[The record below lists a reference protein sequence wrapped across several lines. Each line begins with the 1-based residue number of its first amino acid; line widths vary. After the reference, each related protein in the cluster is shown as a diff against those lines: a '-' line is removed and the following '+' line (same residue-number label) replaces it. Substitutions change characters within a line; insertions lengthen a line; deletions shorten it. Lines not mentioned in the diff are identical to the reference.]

1 VTARSTLPTRCWDED
16 CGHPKGAHH
25 YDYDRGTYIG
35 CTRAE
40 CRCVRY
46 VGPLMLRTE
55 SPSGTS
61 AHASAHASH
70 THAIA
75 RTPMICTRCEH
86 ADSFHVGGPCQ
97 YIVEPYERKCDCRI
111 FLPVAPAGW
120 EPPPGWKPWE
130 PDADPDPDK
139 PYGVD
144 LVELSKA
151 ISAVEKGYLTRQAPE
166 IVAAAKA
173 FLEFHEA
180 ATSMSKAAKSLSR
193 VLETTRIDDMEN
205 EDDFEEEFHAKK
217 CPHGETGFHRF
228 FDTADDGRIIT
239 RRCSGPLGVTIKDGA
254 GTIRD
259 AMTIMTEDEDLEEE

>member
-1 VTARSTLPTRCWDED
+1 MTARSTAPTRCRVED

-25 YDYDRGTYIG
+25 YDYDRGTHIG

-40 CRCVRY
+40 CRCTRY

-55 SPSGTS
+55 PP
-61 AHASAHASH
+61 ASSHASH
-70 THAIA
+70 THAVV
-75 RTPMICTRCEH
+75 RTSMACVRCGH
-86 ADSFHVGGPCQ
+86 GDSLHVGGACRDR
-97 YIVEPYERKCDCRI
+97 ECSCRI
-111 FLPVAPAGW
+111 FLPTAPAGW
-120 EPPPGWKPWE
+120 ESPPGWKPWE
-130 PDADPDPDK
+130 ADADPDPDK
-139 PYGVD
+139 PYGID

-180 ATSMSKAAKSLSR
+180 ATSMSKAAASLSR

-205 EDDFEEEFHAKK
+205 EDDYFEEELHAMK
-217 CPHGETGFHRF
+217 CPHGETGFHQF

-239 RRCSGPLGVTIKDGA
+239 RRCSGPLTIKDGV
-254 GTIRD
+254 GTTLT
-259 AMTIMTEDEDLEEE
+259 ALNMTEDEDLEEE